1 MASQAFLPRDAAQ
14 PGALAGIRVLDLS
27 RVLGGPFCTQI
38 LGDHGADIIKV
49 EPPKGDETR
58 TWGPPF
64 KEGTASYYIGINR
77 NKRTMVVDLASRQGQ
92 AEVLALIAECDVL
105 VENFRSGTMER
116 WGLDPETLQR
126 RFPRLVYC
134 RVTGFGETGPLGGLP
149 AYDTAMQA
157 LTGLM
162 SLNGPSDGGPC
173 RVGFP
178 VIDMVTGL
186 NAALG
191 VMFALQERERSGTGQ
206 FVESALYD
214 CGLSMLHPY
223 ASNYFLSG
231 QAPARVGN
239 AHSNIYPY
247 DVFETQSVS
256 VYLAVGNDGQFARLC
271 GYLGQEELA
280 SDRRFRSNSDR
291 SMHRD
296 ALRDVLTDLIRP
308 FDGSR
313 LAIEL
318 MKAGVPCGPVLTV
331 DQALAHPQTAERGM
345 VVEIGDGYTGIGSP
359 IKLSRT
365 PATYRI
371 APSRFGDA
379 S

>member
-1 MASQAFLPRDAAQ
+1 MEKMDFLPRADGQ

-38 LGDHGADIIKV
+38 LGDHGADVLKV
-49 EPPKGDETR
+49 EPPSGDETR

-64 KEGTASYYIGINR
+64 QNGTASYYLGINR
-77 NKRTMVVDLASRQGQ
+77 NKRNIALDLSTQTGQ
-92 AEVLALIAECDVL
+92 AEVLRLASQADVL
-105 VENFRSGTMER
+105 VENFKAGTMER
-116 WGLDPETLQR
+116 WGLDATALMN

-157 LTGLM
+157 LVGLM
-162 SLNGPSDGGPC
+162 SLNGPPEGGPC

-191 VMFALQERERSGTGQ
+191 VMFALQERQHSGRGQ
-206 FVESALYD
+206 VVEAALYD

-223 ASNYFLSG
+223 AANYFLTG
-231 QAPARVGN
+231 KAPVRVGN

-247 DVFETQSVS
+247 DVFETQTVP
-256 VYLAVGNDGQFARLC
+256 VYVAVGNDTQFSRLC
-271 GYLGQEELA
+271 RHLGREDIARDE
-280 SDRRFRSNSDR
+280 RFRTNGDR
-291 SMHRD
+291 SGHRD
-296 ALRDVLTDLIRP
+296 ALRVLLADLIRP
-308 FDGSR
+308 ADGDR
-313 LAIEL
+313 LATDL
-318 MKAGVPCGPVLTV
+318 MQAGVPCGPVLTV
-331 DQALAHPQTAERGM
+331 DQSLAQPQTAERDM
-345 VVEIGDGYTGIGSP
+345 VVKIGDDYTGLGSP

-365 PATYRI
+365 PASYRI
-371 APSRFGDA
+371 APSALPKVR
-379 S
+379 